1 MRANERSL
9 SNGTGDQRLRRVK
22 AIEKALFSYKDSV
35 KMKIWIKKVITAN
48 QSFKEGESMD
58 YQEIA
63 RHFQTTSFDPQP
75 FVQTAI
81 DDRMVREMLVEN
93 VVDGQNHINEYFNSY
108 LIIKEVATKKPEL
121 IYDEWERI
129 WALHTHKNSYHRW
142 IAHDLITQLL
152 MIDHEDKF
160 EAIKR
165 EYVLLPK
172 EEKISNYK
180 KMSENIQKAMKLKD
194 LSKEISLLWKN
205 KYM

>member
-1 MRANERSL
+1 
-9 SNGTGDQRLRRVK
+9 
-22 AIEKALFSYKDSV
+22 
-35 KMKIWIKKVITAN
+35 
-48 QSFKEGESMD
+48 MD

-81 DDRMVREMLVEN
+81 DDRKVRERLVEN
-93 VVDGQNHINEYFNSY
+93 IVDGQNHINEYFNSY
-108 LIIKEVATKKPEL
+108 LIIKEVAVKNPEL
-121 IYDEWERI
+121 IYDEWERN

-152 MIDHEDKF
+152 VIDHEDKF
-160 EAIKR
+160 EGIKQ

-194 LSKEISLLWKN
+194 LSKEISLLWKI

>member
-1 MRANERSL
+1 
-9 SNGTGDQRLRRVK
+9 
-22 AIEKALFSYKDSV
+22 
-35 KMKIWIKKVITAN
+35 MKNNLII
-48 QSFKEGESMD
+48 FKEGESMD

-81 DDRMVREMLVEN
+81 DDRKVREKLVEN

-108 LIIKEVATKKPEL
+108 LIIKEVAIKNPEL

-152 MIDHEDKF
+152 VIDHEDKF
-160 EAIKR
+160 EAIKQ

-172 EEKISNYK
+172 EEKISNFL
-180 KMSENIQKAMKLKD
+180 KMIENIKEASRHKD
-194 LSKEISLLWKN
+194 LQHEKKHLLTDQVWLSNFNEKQM
-205 KYM
+205 KRIDKVLQTLLTE

>member
-194 LSKEISLLWKN
+194 LSKEISLLWKI

>member
-1 MRANERSL
+1 M
-9 SNGTGDQRLRRVK
+9 DK
-22 AIEKALFSYKDSV
+22 KIAIA
-35 KMKIWIKKVITAN
+35 AN

-63 RHFQTTSFDPQP
+63 RHFQTTSFDPKP

-81 DDRMVREMLVEN
+81 DDRKVREKLVEN

-108 LIIKEVATKKPEL
+108 LIIKEVAVKNPEL

-142 IAHDLITQLL
+142 IAHDLITDLL
-152 MIDHEDKF
+152 VIDHEDKF

-194 LSKEISLLWKN
+194 LSKEISLLWKI

>member
-1 MRANERSL
+1 M
-9 SNGTGDQRLRRVK
+9 DK
-22 AIEKALFSYKDSV
+22 KIAIA
-35 KMKIWIKKVITAN
+35 AN

-81 DDRMVREMLVEN
+81 DGRKVREKLVEN

-108 LIIKEVATKKPEL
+108 LIIKEVATKNPEL
-121 IYDEWERI
+121 IYEEWERI

-142 IAHDLITQLL
+142 FAHDLITQLL
-152 MIDHEDKF
+152 VIDREDKF

-180 KMSENIQKAMKLKD
+180 KMSENIQKAMKLKY
-194 LSKEISLLWKN
+194 LSKEISLLWKI

>member
-1 MRANERSL
+1 
-9 SNGTGDQRLRRVK
+9 
-22 AIEKALFSYKDSV
+22 
-35 KMKIWIKKVITAN
+35 MKNNFII
-48 QSFKEGESMD
+48 FKEGEGMD

-81 DDRMVREMLVEN
+81 DDRKVREKLVEN

-108 LIIKEVATKKPEL
+108 LIIKEVAIKNPEL

-129 WALHTHKNSYHRW
+129 WALQHTHKNSYHRW

-152 MIDHEDKF
+152 VIDHEDKF

-194 LSKEISLLWKN
+194 LSKEISLLWKI